1 MYPSNRPILFEEY
14 GKPRRSEFVNAVE
27 EVAARYGESGAFLAA
42 QGINKKWKQGFA
54 VSPLY

>member
-1 MYPSNRPILFEEY
+1 MYPSNSSFEEY

-42 QGINKKWKQGFA
+42 QGINKNGVCVGK
-54 VSPLY
+54 